1 MSSRKSNQKLSSNI
15 LVKSFV
21 KSSISSSA
29 KLVCVTA
36 LLLSANAFSAC
47 DFDTDDADSPNFMDR
62 IIDCEEQPKAVENHQ
77 QRAKSPTTTLYG
89 DGTVDPLSG
98 MAERPIVAPGSMN
111 HSSGKSFAARQ
122 SYSLRADAKFEE
134 SVTIAIQRLHIEM
147 AHYCA
152 KGWLLQSQWTEP
164 DARREGDF
172 YLHYQFRCAG

>member
-1 MSSRKSNQKLSSNI
+1 MNSKKKSRTSI
-15 LVKSFV
+15 AKSF
-21 KSSISSSA
+21 ILASA
-29 KLVCVTA
+29 KLVCMTG

-62 IIDCEEQPKAVENHQ
+62 IIDCEEQPKAAENHQ
-77 QRAKSPTTTLYG
+77 QRAKPATTMLYG

-111 HSSGKSFAARQ
+111 HSPDKSFASRQ

-152 KGWLLQSQWTEP
+152 KGWRLESQWTQP